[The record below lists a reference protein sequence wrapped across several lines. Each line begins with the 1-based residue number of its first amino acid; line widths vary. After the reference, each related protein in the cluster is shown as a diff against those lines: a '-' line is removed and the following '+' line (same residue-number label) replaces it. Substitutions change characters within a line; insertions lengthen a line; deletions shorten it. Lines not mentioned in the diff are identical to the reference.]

1 MTNQNIVLPA
11 IALRGTTILPGMIVH
26 FDVSR
31 ERSVKAIEAAMLH
44 DQKIFLVTQIDPE
57 VESPDLAGVY
67 HVGTIAY
74 IKQVVKLPQNLL
86 RVLVEGTGRAT
97 LVKFEQE
104 FPFIRSEITPV
115 DEEEMQMPEP
125 VMEAMHRS
133 LKELFHRYCMENGK
147 VSKELVAQ
155 ILNIDNVEELVEQIA
170 VNIPLSYQN
179 KQKILEALT
188 LEERYEV
195 LGAILGNEIE
205 IMQIGRD
212 LQKKVKA
219 RIDKN
224 QREYILREQ
233 LKLIREELGEDNTAD
248 DAEEF
253 KKKLQEL
260 QAGDEVKEKISKEI
274 ERFKNTNSNVS
285 ENAVLRGYIETM
297 LALPWEKKSTD
308 SDDLKEAWKV
318 LQEGHYGLKDV
329 KERVMEFLS
338 VRKLTH
344 KGKSPILCLV
354 GPPGTGKTSIARS
367 IAEAM
372 HKKYVR
378 ICLGG
383 VRDEA
388 EIRGHRKTYVGAM
401 PGRITA
407 ALQQAGVSNPL
418 MLLDEIDK
426 TSSDYK
432 GDTSAALLEVLDPEQ
447 NSRFMDHYI
456 EVPQDLSEVLFIATA
471 NDVQGIPRPLLDR
484 MELIEIAGY
493 TENEKEH
500 IAKEH
505 LIPKQMEEN
514 GIEKGK
520 LTIQSAALKKI
531 INNYTKEAGVRNLER
546 TIGQICRKTARLIM
560 EEDKKKAMQ
569 TAKELKELNDLRK
582 SMTEN
587 GVKAALDQAMKY
599 EAKGDKVLVLYL
611 PDCHESIAGIIAGRI
626 KDRLNHPVFVLTDAK
641 DGIKGSGRSI
651 EEYSMFEEMMKVKE
665 VFTKFGG
672 HPMAAGCSLEK
683 EDLKVF
689 RKKIN
694 ENCTLDEK
702 DFAKKVQIDI
712 DMPVDYIT
720 MDLIHQ
726 LSVLEPF
733 GKENKKPLFA
743 HRKLK
748 IERVNVFGKNK
759 NVIKLALKSSQGTR
773 IDGMIFED
781 ETEFRE
787 KMGTNKYITCTYYP
801 VINEYQGYKSLQI
814 NIQNYFFAE
823 G

>member
-1 MTNQNIVLPA
+1 MPILNSEIRSYNIIFTGKKERLIQSLQENNLTQYIFLNDLLMVLYVESNFNENIFNNINQIVWWERSYAMSSLINITNNLLQGVPVRQATDMAYMGNNLYNSLEGRGTVIAIIDSGIDYLNQDFLNEDGSKEEILPPADVVINPKQKECKYPYPLLCGAGVAFQFVRALYKSMGEDENKLEDLLSMLA
-11 IALRGTTILPGMIVH
+11 IATVC
-26 FDVSR
+26 DVVDLTGENR
-31 ERSVKAIEAAMLH
+31 
-44 DQKIFLVTQIDPE
+44 IF
-57 VESPDLAGVY
+57 
-67 HVGTIAY
+67 
-74 IKQVVKLPQNLL
+74 
-86 RVLVEGTGRAT
+86 
-97 LVKFEQE
+97 
-104 FPFIRSEITPV
+104 
-115 DEEEMQMPEP
+115 
-125 VMEAMHRS
+125 
-133 LKELFHRYCMENGK
+133 
-147 VSKELVAQ
+147 
-155 ILNIDNVEELVEQIA
+155 
-170 VNIPLSYQN
+170 
-179 KQKILEALT
+179 
-188 LEERYEV
+188 
-195 LGAILGNEIE
+195 
-205 IMQIGRD
+205 
-212 LQKKVKA
+212 
-219 RIDKN
+219 
-224 QREYILREQ
+224 
-233 LKLIREELGEDNTAD
+233 
-248 DAEEF
+248 
-253 KKKLQEL
+253 
-260 QAGDEVKEKISKEI
+260 VKE
-274 ERFKNTNSNVS
+274 
-285 ENAVLRGYIETM
+285 
-297 LALPWEKKSTD
+297 
-308 SDDLKEAWKV
+308 
-318 LQEGHYGLKDV
+318 GLKRI
-329 KERVMEFLS
+329 KETRN
-338 VRKLTH
+338 
-344 KGKSPILCLV
+344 V
-354 GPPGTGKTSIARS
+354 GLRA
-367 IAEAM
+367 
-372 HKKYVR
+372 
-378 ICLGG
+378 
-383 VRDEA
+383 
-388 EIRGHRKTYVGAM
+388 
-401 PGRITA
+401 
-407 ALQQAGVSNPL
+407 
-418 MLLDEIDK
+418 LLD
-426 TSSDYK
+426 
-432 GDTSAALLEVLDPEQ
+432 V
-447 NSRFMDHYI
+447 H
-456 EVPQDLSEVLFIATA
+456 DL
-471 NDVQGIPRPLLDR
+471 
-484 MELIEIAGY
+484 ME
-493 TENEKEH
+493 
-500 IAKEH
+500 
-505 LIPKQMEEN
+505 KQ
-514 GIEKGK
+514 
-520 LTIQSAALKKI
+520 IQSYALGFI
-531 INNYTKEAGVRNLER
+531 IGPCINASGRLESAEKALNLF
-546 TIGQICRKTARLIM
+546 L